1 MITKLQ
7 QLKLNKIFKDNGVIL
22 AYVFGSY
29 ARGKIT
35 PLSDFD
41 VAILFSKNVNLKDY
55 FDRELKIAGEIG
67 RVIKID
73 QIDVINL
80 ATVRSPLLKHEAV
93 FEGKPVF
100 VNDKD
105 VRFIT
110 EKIIRQ
116 EYDDT
121 EYLRETS
128 YRILNR
134 QIKEGTFGTA
144 PIYVTNKQK
153 NNCQFSKFFINFL
166 ENKE

>member
-1 MITKLQ
+1 MISKLQ
-7 QLKLNKIFKDNGVIL
+7 QLKLNKIFKDSDVVL

-29 ARGKIT
+29 ARGKVT

-41 VAILFSKNVNLKDY
+41 VAILFSKDVKPKDY
-55 FDRELKIAGEIG
+55 FDRELKISGEIG
-67 RVIKID
+67 SIMKID
-73 QIDVINL
+73 RVDVINL
-80 ATVRSPLLKHEAV
+80 AIIRNPLLKHNAI
-93 FEGKPVF
+93 FEGKAIF
-100 VNDKD
+100 VKDKD

-116 EYDDT
+116 EYEDT
-121 EYLRETS
+121 VHLRETS

-153 NNCQFSKFFINFL
+153 NN
-166 ENKE
+166 